1 MKLVDATVS
10 EEALFRYSVVSQV
23 LGLEL
28 AGEPSTRAVEVVSS
42 RLHYE
47 LNGRARRICVRTLYR
62 WLADYKEHG
71 LGGLEPTRRSRTSSS
86 VVLPTTLLDFLV
98 DQKEK
103 DPDASIPELIGRADE
118 LGKIPAQTSVVRQ
131 TVFRALRRLG
141 VCTRRRKGCRDRDS
155 RPFAY
160 PHRLDM
166 VLADGKHFRAGA
178 RRYKRVALFF
188 LDDATR
194 YGLHV
199 VVGTSE
205 STVLFLRGLYELVRK
220 YGIADLYYLDH
231 GPGFISRDTIRVV
244 ANLGRPLIH
253 GEKKY
258 PEGHG
263 KIERFNRTAK
273 ADLLR
278 HLPGRP
284 DVEPECR
291 ALELRLQHYL
301 SEVYNRAPHE
311 GLQGS
316 SPFERFHADCKSLN
330 FPDNEEHL
338 QRLFL
343 VSASRRVTAHH
354 TIPIGSQRYE
364 VPRGYAGHRI
374 TVFRHVLKRQVLF
387 LHDGRFIELAPPD
400 LVANARARR
409 SPRRKDPSGAVTHPL
424 PKSAAE
430 LAYERDFAPV
440 VDPDGG
446 FADRK
451 EH

>member
-1 MKLVDATVS
+1 MKSVDPTIS

-28 AGEPSTRAVEVVSS
+28 AGQPATRAVDAVSS

-47 LNGRARRICVRTLYR
+47 LNGRARRISERTLYR

-71 LGGLEPTRRSRTSSS
+71 LGGLEATPRPRTSSS
-86 VVLPTTLLDFLV
+86 VVLPVDFLSFVV

-103 DPDASIPELIGRADE
+103 DPDASVPELIRRAE
-118 LGKIPAQTSVVRQ
+118 MLGKIPDETSVVRQ
-131 TVFRALRRLG
+131 TVYRALLRLG
-141 VCTRRRKGCRDRDS
+141 VSTHRRKGCADRDS

-160 PHRLDM
+160 PHRLNM
-166 VLADGKHFRAGA
+166 VLADGKYFRAGA
-178 RRYKRVALFF
+178 GRLKRVALFF

-205 STVLFLRGLYELVRK
+205 STELFLRGLYELIRK

-231 GPGFISRDTIRVV
+231 GPGFIAHDTLRVI
-244 ANLGRPLIH
+244 ANLDRPLIH

-263 KIERFNRTAK
+263 KIERFNQRAK
-273 ADLLR
+273 AELLR
-278 HLPGRP
+278 HLSRP
-284 DVEPECR
+284 DVDPECR

-301 SEVYNRAPHE
+301 SEVYNRAPHDA
-311 GLQGS
+311 LQRS
-316 SPFERFHADCKSLN
+316 TPFERFHADAKPLS
-330 FPDNEEHL
+330 FPDNDEHL

-343 VSASRRVTAHH
+343 VSVSRRVTSHH
-354 TIPIGSQRYE
+354 TIPIGSKRYE
-364 VPRGYAGHRI
+364 VPRGYAGQRI
-374 TVFRHVLKRQVLF
+374 ALFRHVLKHQVLF
-387 LHDGRFIELAPPD
+387 MHDGRFIELAEAD

-409 SPRRKDPSGAVTHPL
+409 SPHRKESSREVTHPL

-440 VDPDGG
+440 TDADGG
-446 FADRK
+446 FTGRK